1 MNQSIFGRPINAT
14 TLGGMHIGI
23 DVITTYRNKIVLFG
37 KPGLDPAGKDLGDLW
52 FPWDFLNYGEE
63 PNIAA
68 KRVLKDWGKVEPKDM
83 KLVNVLSN
91 VPPSDDWNLT
101 FQYVA
106 ELKASARAGEV
117 VKVIKV
123 IEQAQ
128 LPRSVGWLRRSDIN
142 DLLALAKKM

>member
-1 MNQSIFGRPINAT
+1 MAQSIFGRPINAT

-37 KPGLDPAGKDLGDLW
+37 KSGLDPAGKDLGDLW
-52 FPWDFLNYGEE
+52 FPWDYLNFGEE
-63 PNIAA
+63 PDVAA
-68 KRVLKDWGKVEPKDM
+68 KRILKDWGKVEPKDL

-106 ELKASARAGEV
+106 ELKASARVGEG

-123 IEQAQ
+123 IDQAQ
-128 LPRSVGWLRRSDIN
+128 LPRTVGWLRRSEIKEF
-142 DLLALAKKM
+142 LALATMM